1 MLIFRFVTFK
11 LSQALKMLPNGNF
24 FGIKKTVQL
33 AAKIFDCKFV
43 GIYWNE
49 LDKLRGII
57 GAINIINSLEKCSII
72 HNDNVDI
79 G

>member
-1 MLIFRFVTFK
+1 M
-11 LSQALKMLPNGNF
+11 
-24 FGIKKTVQL
+24 
-33 AAKIFDCKFV
+33 FDCKFV

-49 LDKLRGII
+49 LDKLKGII